1 MIHLNFFLYILS
13 FATALVSI
21 TVSTLI
27 YLHYKKKVIIYYTL
41 LLVVVTLLLIF
52 RMVHCYLEIFN
63 FKNSDVL
70 LFIALI
76 FKKTAFLLGL
86 FCGPFFTYKL
96 IGMVYTK
103 KRKIVIS
110 VLGIIYLLVTT
121 IELIVYPN
129 EISRTLRLYIGIPI
143 LFGVF
148 GWHLFLA
155 AFYLGKLGDRILN
168 TSLKIFFTLSII
180 IFPFSLYQH
189 LTQTPY
195 LPNYIEVPVSFIFLN
210 LLTIIFSFK
219 YFNHPAYF
227 EGNQISGY
235 FLKRFN
241 ITEREKE
248 IIALAIQGLSNNDMS
263 EKLFISARTV
273 ESHLYKIFQKCDI
286 KNRTQL
292 INLLMS
298 NKK

>member
-1 MIHLNFFLYILS
+1 MVHLNFFLYILS
-13 FATALVSI
+13 FATASVSI

-63 FKNSDVL
+63 FRNSDVL
-70 LFIALI
+70 LFIALV

-96 IGMVYTK
+96 IGMAYSK
-103 KRKIVIS
+103 KRKIVINA
-110 VLGIIYLLVTT
+110 LGIIYLVATI
-121 IELIVYPN
+121 IELIIYPR
-129 EISRTLRLYIGIPI
+129 EFSHTIRLYIGIPI

-148 GWHLFLA
+148 GYHLFLA

-195 LPNYIEVPVSFIFLN
+195 LPNYIEVPISFIFLN
-210 LLTIIFSFK
+210 FLTIVFSFK

-227 EGNQISGY
+227 EGNQLSEY

-241 ITEREKE
+241 ITDRESE
-248 IIALAIQGLSNNDMS
+248 IISLVIQGFSNIEIG
-263 EKLFISARTV
+263 EKLYISTRTV
-273 ESHLYKIFQKCDI
+273 ESHLYKIFQKGNI

-292 INLLMS
+292 INLIMS